1 MFIFGGETFW
11 VSPQIIVLW
20 RIMMSRKKIYLL
32 GMKAGIPIALGYF
45 AVALTLGIAARNAG
59 LSSFQATL
67 TSFLINAS
75 AGEYIGFTLIAAGA
89 SYAEVFLMEAIA
101 NARYMLMS
109 AALSQKLKP
118 GAGTLER
125 MLLGYCITDE
135 NFGVSIAVEGRLDPV
150 FTYGAATMAIPGWSL
165 GTLAGAIL
173 GSVLPPSL
181 LSALGVSLY
190 GMFISVFIPESKK
203 NKIVAALVAISFAL
217 SYAVSAIPALDR
229 ISDGVK
235 IIALT
240 VVISLAAAILFPI
253 KEERSNDA

>member
-1 MFIFGGETFW
+1 MEST
-11 VSPQIIVLW
+11 
-20 RIMMSRKKIYLL
+20 MSRKKNYLL
-32 GMKAGIPIALGYF
+32 GMRAGIPISLGYF
-45 AVALTLGIAARNAG
+45 AVSITLGIAAKGAG

-118 GAGTLER
+118 GVGTVQR

-135 NFGVSIAVEGRLDPV
+135 NFGVSISLDERLDP
-150 FTYGAATMAIPGWSL
+150 FYTYGVATVAIPGWSI
-165 GTLAGAIL
+165 GTLCGTIL
-173 GSVLPPSL
+173 GNILPVSL
-181 LSALGVSLY
+181 LSALSVSLY
-190 GMFISVFIPESKK
+190 GMFISVFVPESRK
-203 NKIVAALVAISFAL
+203 NKIVAALVVISFAL
-217 SYAVSAIPALDR
+217 SYAVSAIPLLDG
-229 ISDGVK
+229 ISEGIK

-240 VVISLAAAILFPI
+240 VVISLAAAIFFPI
-253 KEERSNDA
+253 KEDSENAA

>member
-1 MFIFGGETFW
+1 MGFPADYCSMENT
-11 VSPQIIVLW
+11 
-20 RIMMSRKKIYLL
+20 MSRKKNYLL

-45 AVALTLGIAARNAG
+45 AVALTLGIAAKGAG

-118 GAGTLER
+118 GVGIFQR

-135 NFGVSIAVEGRLDPV
+135 NFGVSISLEERLDPV
-150 FTYGAATMAIPGWSL
+150 YTYGVATMAIPGWSL
-165 GTLAGAIL
+165 GTLCGTIL
-173 GSVLPPSL
+173 GNVLPVNL
-181 LSALGVSLY
+181 LSALSVSLY
-190 GMFISVFIPESKK
+190 GMFISVFVPESRK
-203 NKIVAALVAISFAL
+203 NKIVAALVVISFAL
-217 SYAVSAIPALDR
+217 SYAVSVIPALDG
-229 ISDGVK
+229 ISEGVK

-240 VVISLAAAILFPI
+240 VVISLAAAIFFPI
-253 KEERSNDA
+253 KEEREHAA

>member
-1 MFIFGGETFW
+1 
-11 VSPQIIVLW
+11 
-20 RIMMSRKKIYLL
+20 
-32 GMKAGIPIALGYF
+32 MKAGIPIALGYF

-59 LSSFQATL
+59 LSAFEATL

-89 SYAEVFLMEAIA
+89 GYVEVFLMEAIA

-118 GAGTLER
+118 GTGTLQR

-135 NFGVSIAVEGRLDPV
+135 NFGVSISLEGRLDPV
-150 FTYGAATMAIPGWSL
+150 YTYGAATMAIPGWSL
-165 GTLAGAIL
+165 GTLAGALL
-173 GSVLPPSL
+173 GNVLPDSL

-203 NKIVAALVAISFAL
+203 NKIVAGLVAISFAL
-217 SYAVSAIPALDR
+217 SYAVSAIPALDG
-229 ISDGVK
+229 ISEGIK

-240 VVISLAAAILFPI
+240 VVISLAAALIFPV
-253 KEERSNDA
+253 KEEKKDVA

>member
-1 MFIFGGETFW
+1 
-11 VSPQIIVLW
+11 
-20 RIMMSRKKIYLL
+20 
-32 GMKAGIPIALGYF
+32 MKAGIPIALGYF
-45 AVALTLGIAARNAG
+45 AVALTLGIAAKGAG

-118 GAGTLER
+118 GVGIFQR

-135 NFGVSIAVEGRLDPV
+135 NFGVSISLEERLDPV
-150 FTYGAATMAIPGWSL
+150 YTYGVATMAIPGWSL
-165 GTLAGAIL
+165 GTLCGTIL
-173 GSVLPPSL
+173 GNVLPVNL
-181 LSALGVSLY
+181 LSALSVSLY
-190 GMFISVFIPESKK
+190 GMFISVFIPESRK
-203 NKIVAALVAISFAL
+203 NKIVAALVVISFAL
-217 SYAVSAIPALDR
+217 SYAVSVIPALDG
-229 ISDGVK
+229 ISEGVK

-240 VVISLAAAILFPI
+240 VVISLAAAIFFPI
-253 KEERSNDA
+253 KEEREHAA